1 MKRILL
7 LTILL
12 LFSVWAVSADMSDS
26 LFCLVRKDTVV
37 ISLKKTTGYY
47 NCKDTIASLEQLI
60 IKTAKDLMK
69 VQIYINNG
77 RDVSYRETIKTE
89 KQSLIDTLLLSKKA
103 IVTNMNTFQTNL
115 LQKSVQYFI
124 IKNTPYK
131 ISLQKSLAKI
141 DILTASGF
149 STPSLA
155 SYEKL
160 LKAQVATLESFN
172 KISTTQELNELI
184 KKYVYLKK
192 EIVWRYE

>member
-1 MKRILL
+1 
-7 LTILL
+7 
-12 LFSVWAVSADMSDS
+12 MSDS

-60 IKTAKDLMK
+60 IKTARDLMK

-103 IVTNMNTFQTNL
+103 IVTNMNTFQTSL

-192 EIVWRYE
+192 EIV